1 MLKLIRPKKIKGG
14 RNMAN
19 KVTSKK
25 LNFANNKSHANNK
38 TNRQQKLNFQKVTID
53 GVTIKTTAREARTFK
68 KNA

>member
-1 MLKLIRPKKIKGG
+1 
-14 RNMAN
+14 MAN